1 MKKIVL
7 ASALLVAIVSCKKES
22 ETEIAV
28 TEPKVEYA
36 VFGDSISTD
45 EALTYKEMT
54 LKFENLKQGDTV
66 DLKFTSTINDVCQKK
81 GCWMNVALD
90 DDKETF
96 VKFKDYAYF
105 VPMNAEDKEVVISGK
120 AYISEESVEDLKHY
134 AQDAGKS
141 QAAIDSIKEPK
152 KKYLFMA
159 DGVLIKK

>member
-120 AYISEESVEDLKHY
+120 AYINEESVEDLKHY